1 MTADDIRKLI
11 GHELLDVPYD
21 KFALNMQQMLYD
33 ALHIDSPLLR
43 ESYQMR
49 CKLFRLVKTVY
60 EEEVRKV
67 AYKYADNVGRGILQD
82 MFSESLLDATLKRR
96 LDK

>member
-1 MTADDIRKLI
+1 MTADDIRRLI
-11 GHELLDVPYD
+11 GHELLDMPYD
-21 KFALNMQQMLYD
+21 EFALNMQQMLYN

-43 ESYQMR
+43 ENHQMR
-49 CKLFRLVKTVY
+49 CKLFNLVKTIY

-67 AYKYADNVGRGILQD
+67 AYKYADDIGRGILQD
-82 MFSESLLDATLKRR
+82 IFSESLLDATLKRR